1 MADVSNVDAEKI
13 RATVPQL
20 EQVAAGLTAQ
30 VNKVK
35 DAVAN
40 LDRGWI
46 STVKAEFMTRYRKDE
61 AAMQEMLEQF
71 RELNDL
77 LKETANDFEQT
88 EREILSSFSV
98 LK

>member
-30 VNKVK
+30 VTKVK

-88 EREILSSFSV
+88 EREILSSLSV

>member
-1 MADVSNVDAEKI
+1 MADLSNVDAEKI

>member
-88 EREILSSFSV
+88 EREILSSLSV

>member
-1 MADVSNVDAEKI
+1 MADLSNVDAEKI

-30 VNKVK
+30 VTKVK

-40 LDRGWI
+40 LDRGWT

-77 LKETANDFEQT
+77 LKETANNFEQT
-88 EREILSSFSV
+88 ESEILSSLSV

>member
-1 MADVSNVDAEKI
+1 MADLSNVDAEKI

-88 EREILSSFSV
+88 EREILSSLSV